1 MDDWAILPF
10 NGQVRRT
17 LQIGQISEAF
27 QADLVIETGTYKGSS
42 TPYLAT
48 LFQCKTYSIEINKI
62 SANVAKKRFFN
73 IHRTL
78 NIEVLIGDSVKE
90 MKEILNQTPKD
101 RQIFAYLDAHWLYD
115 IPTEQ
120 ELNNLISWG
129 GDWIAAIDDFNV
141 PGDQGYKFDTYGK
154 IQIGLALIPKDQKL
168 EVWVPSG
175 PSHEESG
182 VRSGTAYVFSS
193 SRVREKI
200 SPTAIKGL
208 TQIRYFLFA
217 CKSLKA

>member
-17 LQIGQISEAF
+17 LQIGQISEVF
-27 QADLVIETGTYKGSS
+27 EADLVIETGTYKGSS

-62 SANVAKKRFFN
+62 SANIAKKRFFN
-73 IHRTL
+73 NHRKL
-78 NIEVLIGDSVKE
+78 NIEVLVGDSVKE
-90 MKEILNQTPKD
+90 MKGILSQTPKD
-101 RQIFAYLDAHWLYD
+101 SQIFAYLDAHWLYD

-120 ELNNLISWG
+120 ELNNLIFWG
-129 GDWIAAIDDFNV
+129 GDWIAVIDDFSV

-154 IQIGLALIPKDQKL
+154 IQIGLALIPKDQML

-175 PSHEESG
+175 PSDEESG

-193 SRVREKI
+193 SQVREKI
-200 SPTAIKGL
+200 SPSGIKGL
-208 TQIRYFLFA
+208 TQIR
-217 CKSLKA
+217 